1 MKFQRFLAAGVSAS
15 VLTLAGCA
23 ADPNAATEENFQ
35 AAINAYWQEYR
46 ECLPLGSKPDDT
58 GAIFSY
64 RGDPGL
70 GQTRIRGMDYLVGK
84 GLLNKSVTS
93 EETRRGPVDI
103 TSYYMTD
110 AIEPYL
116 LPEDL
121 GGGFFSTGSP
131 KICFATPQATEVL
144 QFTKPGDYSGVTVTQ
159 VDYVKEMTDVAPWAR
174 GYLETIGS
182 NWIESLDEPDERS
195 MELALTSNG
204 WVNVKTLN

>member
-1 MKFQRFLAAGVSAS
+1 MYFQRFLATGVLAS
-15 VLTLAGCA
+15 LLALAGCA
-23 ADPNAATEENFQ
+23 ADPNAATDENFQ
-35 AAINAYWQEYR
+35 AAINAYWQEHR
-46 ECLPLGSKPDDT
+46 QCIPLGGKPDET

-64 RGDPGL
+64 QGDGGL
-70 GQTRIRGMDYLVGK
+70 RQSRIKGMDYLAGE
-84 GLLNKSVTS
+84 GLLRRSVAS
-93 EETRRGPVDI
+93 EESRRGPVDV
-103 TSYYMTD
+103 TSYYMTE

-116 LPEDL
+116 LPENL

-131 KICFATPQATEVL
+131 EICFATPQATEVL

-159 VDYVKEMTDVAPWAR
+159 VDYIKEMTDVAPWAR